1 MNIKTLLSRNFYRFY
16 IISLAILFS
25 SCASQK
31 IKKSIATEFKEA
43 PEFRHGFVGFALY
56 DPESDKMLFEYNA
69 EKYFTPASNTKLFT
83 FYTGLKMLGDSI
95 PALKYKKNSDTL
107 YFKGTGDPSFLN
119 PDLPESKVYDFLK
132 ENGSLVYVLPDYK
145 ETHLGPGWAWDDYN
159 DYYSAERNDFPVY
172 GSLVHFKFDKSGRLQ
187 EISPEIF
194 KDSVSFLEPSEENPL
209 IKRDLQ
215 SNHFDISL
223 KTEEKE
229 KWIPIKYSEKTLIDL
244 LSDTLSKTIT
254 VKKRAPENL
263 DQTLYS
269 ISSDSLYKQ
278 MLHVSDNFI
287 AEQILL
293 MVSEKISESL
303 KTKIAIDYMK
313 KNYLKDLPDEPVWI
327 DGSGLSR
334 YNLFTPRTMVALLE
348 KIRKEMPENE
358 LYDLLPE
365 GGVSGTIKN
374 YYKAEEP
381 YIHAK
386 TGSMS
391 NNHSLSGYLKTRSGK
406 TFIFSFMNSNFTIPS
421 ATLKKEMAK
430 ILEMVRDN
438 Y

>member
-1 MNIKTLLSRNFYRFY
+1 MVIKNLLSRNFYRFF
-16 IISLAILFS
+16 IVTLAILFS

-31 IKKSIATEFKEA
+31 FRKNIKTELKEA
-43 PEFRHGFVGFALY
+43 PEFQHGFVGFALY
-56 DPESDKMLFEYNA
+56 DPASKKMLVEYNA
-69 EKYFTPASNTKLFT
+69 QKYFTPASNTKLFT
-83 FYTGLKMLGDSI
+83 FFTGLKMLGDSI
-95 PALKYKKNSDTL
+95 PALKYKKISDTL

-119 PDLPESKVYDFLK
+119 PDLPDSKVYRFLK
-132 ENGSLVYVLPDYK
+132 QNGPLVYVLPNYK
-145 ETHLGPGWAWDDYN
+145 ETYLGPGWAWDDYN

-172 GSLVHFKFDKSGRLQ
+172 GSLVHFKFDKTGKLQ
-187 EISPEIF
+187 KISPEIF
-194 KDSVSFLEPSEENPL
+194 KDSISFLASSEEKPL
-209 IKRDLQ
+209 IKRALQ

-223 KTEEKE
+223 KNEEKE
-229 KWIPIKYSEKTLIDL
+229 KWIPIKYSEKTLMDL
-244 LSDTLSKTIT
+244 LSDTLSKPIT
-254 VKKRAPENL
+254 VKQEAPEKL

-269 ISSDSLYKQ
+269 IPSDSLYKQ

-293 MVSEKISESL
+293 MVSDKISDSL
-303 KTKIAIDYMK
+303 KTEIAIDYMK
-313 KNYLKDLPDEPVWI
+313 KNYLKDLPDEPIWV

-348 KIRKEMPENE
+348 KIKNEMPEE
-358 LYDLLPE
+358 KLYDLLPS
-365 GGVSGTIKN
+365 GGVSGTLKN

-381 YIHAK
+381 YIYAK

-391 NNHSLSGYLKTRSGK
+391 NNHSLSGYLITKSGK

-421 ATLKKEMAK
+421 SSLKKEMAK

-438 Y
+438 F